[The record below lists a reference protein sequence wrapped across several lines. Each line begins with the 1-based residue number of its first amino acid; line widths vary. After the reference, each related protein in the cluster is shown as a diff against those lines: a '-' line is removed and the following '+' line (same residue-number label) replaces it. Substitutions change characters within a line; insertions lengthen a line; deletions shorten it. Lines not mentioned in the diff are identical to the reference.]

1 MARRKRTSPSIERA
15 QQRAD
20 GLASIGSG
28 LDLGKN
34 HSLEAFQAEID
45 AVTKKLSDYNTK
57 LAEVDGLL
65 NDLEKAEV
73 ALDDLTS
80 TMLAAVG
87 VVYTKNSTEYE
98 KAGGT
103 RTDERR
109 SPSKKAKAAPA
120 AALK

>member
-20 GLASIGSG
+20 GLASIGSS
-28 LDLGKN
+28 LKLGEN
-34 HSLEAFQAEID
+34 LSLAGFQTEID
-45 AVTKKLSDYNTK
+45 ALITKLSEYNTK
-57 LAEVDGLL
+57 LGELDGDL
-65 NDLEKAEV
+65 NNLEKAE
-73 ALDDLTS
+73 ASLDELTT

-87 VVYTKNSTEYE
+87 VTYGKNSTEYE

-109 SPSKKAKAAPA
+109 SPSKKRQPPTA
-120 AALK
+120 

>member
-20 GLASIGSG
+20 GLASIGPS
-28 LDLGKN
+28 LDLG
-34 HSLEAFQAEID
+34 EALTLTGFQAEID
-45 AVTKKLSDYNTK
+45 ALTTKLSTYNTK

-65 NDLEKAEV
+65 NELEQTET

-80 TMLAAVG
+80 TMLSAVA
-87 VVYTKNSTEYE
+87 VKYKKNSTEYE

-103 RTDERR
+103 RTDERK
-109 SPSKKAKAAPA
+109 SPKKKNKPDNPI
-120 AALK
+120 K